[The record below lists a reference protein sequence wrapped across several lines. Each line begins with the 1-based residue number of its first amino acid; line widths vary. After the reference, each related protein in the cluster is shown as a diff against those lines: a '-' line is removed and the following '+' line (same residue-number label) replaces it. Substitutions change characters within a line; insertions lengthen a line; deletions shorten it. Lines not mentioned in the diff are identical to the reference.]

1 MPYIVINATNAF
13 DPLNQTEF
21 ETEALADSAARE
33 LLRVQPGSSVRLAQV
48 LKRYSAEVTVIAE
61 DAQAVEGDS
70 HAHD

>member
-33 LLRVQPGSSVRLAQV
+33 LLRVQPGSSVRLTQV

-61 DAQAVEGDS
+61 DAQVEAGSLPAD
-70 HAHD
+70 